1 MNGFIVLVEAYL
13 DRIMNG
19 FIVSLEAY
27 RDAVRMSFQWKH
39 TWIGS

>member
-1 MNGFIVLVEAYL
+1 MNGYIVSVEAYF

-19 FIVSLEAY
+19 YIVSVEAY

-39 TWIGS
+39 TSIVL